1 MRVFLIIV
9 ALLITLPTQANDKEL
24 AKIFNGING
33 TIIIRSLNTN
43 KQYSYNDKRAKQR
56 FTIASTF
63 KIFNTLIAL
72 QENAIKPNEILK
84 WDGTVHPEFPA
95 WDQDQTLESAFKLSC
110 VWCYQELA
118 KRIGDTHY
126 QKYLTNA
133 HYGVLHQ
140 PFNTTTFW
148 LDGSLKISAIE
159 QIEFL
164 KKVYLKTLLFSAE
177 NYDILKQIMIAKQ
190 TPSFTLRAKTGW
202 AARATPQIG
211 WYVGYVET
219 SNDIWF
225 FATNIDI
232 QQESDL
238 VLRQQLTEAAL
249 HAKHII

>member
-1 MRVFLIIV
+1 MNVFLIIL
-9 ALLITLPTQANDKEL
+9 ALLITLPTQAKDKEL
-24 AKIFNGING
+24 AKLFHGING

-43 KQYSYNDKRAKQR
+43 KQYSHHDKRAKQR

-72 QENAIKPNEILK
+72 QENVIKPNELLK
-84 WDGTVHPEFPA
+84 WDGTIHEFPD
-95 WDQDQTLESAFKLSC
+95 WNKDQTLDSAFKTSC

-118 KRIGDTHY
+118 KRIGNTHY
-126 QKYLTNA
+126 QQYLINA

-148 LDGSLKISAIE
+148 LDGSLEISAIE

-164 KKVYLKTLLFSAE
+164 KKVYLNTLPFSAE
-177 NYDILKQIMIAKQ
+177 NYQILKQIMIVKQ

-219 SNDIWF
+219 SNDVWF

-232 QQESDL
+232 QQKTDL
-238 VLRQQLTEAAL
+238 ILRQQLTEAAL
-249 HAKHII
+249 HAKNII